1 MDTLGPMGDTAPQPP
16 ERDSVSNPDYWF
28 SLIDEKEAGKFLDFS
43 SRHMQGLR
51 YRGGGPR
58 FLRLS
63 ARCVRYR
70 RWDLWEW
77 AGEHLRTSTSDL
89 GPDHS
94 REPAWRGHRATAARE
109 VEAGP
114 PRDHHPEN

>member
-1 MDTLGPMGDTAPQPP
+1 MDTRGPVDDAATQPP
-16 ERDSVSNPDYWF
+16 ETDAVSNPDYWF

-70 RWDLWEW
+70 RWDLWKW

-89 GPDHS
+89 G
-94 REPAWRGHRATAARE
+94 T
-109 VEAGP
+109 
-114 PRDHHPEN
+114 

>member
-1 MDTLGPMGDTAPQPP
+1 MDTRGPVDDAATQPP
-16 ERDSVSNPDYWF
+16 ETDAVSNSDYWY
-28 SLIDEKEAGKFLDFS
+28 SLIDEKEAGKFLHFS

-70 RWDLWEW
+70 RWDLWKW

-89 GPDHS
+89 G
-94 REPAWRGHRATAARE
+94 T
-109 VEAGP
+109 
-114 PRDHHPEN
+114 

>member
-1 MDTLGPMGDTAPQPP
+1 MVTLGPMGDTAPQPP
-16 ERDSVSNPDYWF
+16 ERDAVSNPDYWY
-28 SLIDEKEAGKFLDFS
+28 SLIDEKEAGKFLRFS

-58 FLRLS
+58 FIRLS

-70 RWDLWEW
+70 RWDLWKW

-89 GPDHS
+89 G
-94 REPAWRGHRATAARE
+94 A
-109 VEAGP
+109 
-114 PRDHHPEN
+114 